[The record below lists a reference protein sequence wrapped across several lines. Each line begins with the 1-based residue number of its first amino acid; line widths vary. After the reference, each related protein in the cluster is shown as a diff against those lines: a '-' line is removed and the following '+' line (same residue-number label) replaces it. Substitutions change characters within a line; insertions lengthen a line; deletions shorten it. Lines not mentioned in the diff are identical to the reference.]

1 MVMTKSKAN
10 GKGELL
16 EIAEALKVM
25 GHPIR
30 LNIML
35 KLAEQC
41 CCVREIWEYLQIPQ
55 ADVSQHL
62 KILKDHRVLEARRE
76 GAKVCYLITDSRIRD
91 IVRTLEKNVAM
102 PETVSA

>member
-1 MVMTKSKAN
+1 MVMTKAKS
-10 GKGELL
+10 KGELL

-41 CCVREIWEYLQIPQ
+41 CCVRDIWEYLQIPQ
-55 ADVSQHL
+55 AVVSQHL
-62 KILKDHRVLEARRE
+62 KILKDHRVLEARRD
-76 GAKVCYLITDSRIRD
+76 GAKVCYLITDSRIRN
-91 IVRTLEKNVAM
+91 IVQTLEKNF
-102 PETVSA
+102 